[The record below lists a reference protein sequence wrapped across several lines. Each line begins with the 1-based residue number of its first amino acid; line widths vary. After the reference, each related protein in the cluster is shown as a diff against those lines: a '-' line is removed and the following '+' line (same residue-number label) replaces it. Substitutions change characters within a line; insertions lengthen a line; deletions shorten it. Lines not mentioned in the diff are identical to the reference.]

1 MIVIGLTG
9 SIGMGKTTTA
19 KLFADEGLPV
29 CDSDAVVHDLY
40 RSEAVSPIAVAFPQ
54 AVQEGRVNRDILS
67 HILREN
73 PAQFS
78 VLESIVHPLVRSKQ
92 DAFVAEHKQNG
103 EAVALLDIPLL
114 FETKAESRV
123 DVVVVASCS
132 PKIQRERV
140 LSRPGMTEE
149 KFAMI
154 LSRQM
159 PDVDKRRKA
168 DFIIDTGRG
177 IEDARTQVRS
187 VLRALSQRT

>member
-19 KLFADEGLPV
+19 KLFADEGVPV

-92 DAFVAEHKQNG
+92 DAFVAQHKQNG

-132 PKIQRERV
+132 PKIQLERV

>member
-19 KLFADEGLPV
+19 KLFADEGVPV

-54 AVQEGRVNRDILS
+54 AVQEGRVNRDVLS

-92 DAFVAEHKQNG
+92 DAFVAQHKQNG

-132 PKIQRERV
+132 PEIQRERV
-140 LSRPGMTEE
+140 LSRPGMTEG

-177 IEDARTQVRS
+177 IEDARMQVRS

>member
-19 KLFADEGLPV
+19 KLFADEGVPV

-92 DAFVAEHKQNG
+92 DAFVAKLKQNG

-132 PKIQRERV
+132 PEIQRERV

-159 PDVDKRRKA
+159 PDVEKRRKA

>member
-19 KLFADEGLPV
+19 KLFADEGVPV

-92 DAFVAEHKQNG
+92 DAFVAQHKQNG

-132 PKIQRERV
+132 PEIQRERV
-140 LSRPGMTEE
+140 LSRPGMTKG

-177 IEDARTQVRS
+177 IEDARMQVRS

>member
-19 KLFADEGLPV
+19 KLFADEGVPV

-92 DAFVAEHKQNG
+92 DAFVAQHKQNG